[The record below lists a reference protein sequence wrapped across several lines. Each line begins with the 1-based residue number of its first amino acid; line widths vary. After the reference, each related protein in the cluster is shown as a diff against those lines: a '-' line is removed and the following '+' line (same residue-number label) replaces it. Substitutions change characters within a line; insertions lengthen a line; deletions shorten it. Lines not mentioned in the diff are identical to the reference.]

1 MRVPYQN
8 MKFMLSVVRMKD
20 APADEGWEVAF
31 AGRSNAGK
39 SSGLNALA
47 SQNSLARTSKTPG
60 RTRELNYFELDT
72 QRRVVDLPG
81 YGYAKV
87 SRQMQKQWHSLLED
101 FLQNRQSL
109 QGILIFMDIRH
120 PMSDFDLQLLDWCE
134 YRQLPVHILLTKADK
149 LGYGNAKSTL
159 LKIKQELEPAEMP
172 ASAQMFSA
180 LKKTGLDEAYETLD
194 RWFQIEPLA
203 KKPKISNKTS

>member
-8 MKFMLSVVRMKD
+8 MKFMLSVVRMND

-47 SQNSLARTSKTPG
+47 SQNNLARTSKTPG
-60 RTRELNYFELDT
+60 RTRELNYFELDI
-72 QRRVVDLPG
+72 QRRIVDLPG

-87 SRQMQKQWHSLLED
+87 SRQMQNQWRSLLDD
-101 FLQNRQSL
+101 FLQTRQSL

-120 PMSDFDLQLLDWCE
+120 PLSDHDLQLINWCE
-134 YRQLPVHILLTKADK
+134 YRQLPLHILLTKADK
-149 LGYGNAKSTL
+149 LGYGAAKSTL
-159 LKIKQELEPAEMP
+159 LKVQRELQPATMP
-172 ASAQMFSA
+172 ATAQTFSA
-180 LKKTGLDEAYETLD
+180 LKKTGLDQAYEVLD
-194 RWFQIEPLA
+194 NWFQLYNSSKNEHH
-203 KKPKISNKTS
+203 